1 MITFQKIRWKN
12 FLSTGD
18 QFSEIDFQKNATNLI
33 VGTNGTGKS
42 TVLDALTF
50 SLFNKPFRKIN
61 KSQLVNATN
70 EKDTKVEVEFD
81 INGRQYLVRRCM
93 KPNLFEIEVDG
104 QKMHKQADDRATQK
118 ILEENILK
126 VNYKSFTQI
135 VILGSSAFVPFM
147 QLSGSNRREVIED
160 LLDIR
165 IFSAMNLI
173 IKEKI
178 RKQKD
183 EIRVLDLSRE
193 NVKDKLDMQKKFI
206 EELENRGKQN
216 IQDKQDKITTLL
228 SEQDN
233 HSSSNKK
240 LEDSVIDLMKEQE
253 KVTGANKKLKTLN
266 KYKGQLSQKVAMI
279 TKEHKFFSENVTC
292 PTCTQNIEESFR
304 LNRINDAQTKA
315 KELQTG
321 YQELEKAIK
330 NEEEREHL
338 FTKLSKEITK
348 LNNDISQNNTRI
360 SGHNRQIR
368 DLESEI
374 QKLTDQLAN
383 RNSEHEKLAEFN
395 DNLQSIFKELAD
407 KKTEIMYHDFA
418 YSLLKDD
425 GVKTKIIKKY
435 LPFINQ
441 QVNRYLQKMDFYINF
456 RLNEEFSETIESPIH
471 ENFSYSSFS
480 EGEKMRIDLALL
492 FTWREVARVKNSV
505 NTNLLIMDEVFDS
518 SLDGM
523 GTDEFLKIIRY
534 VIKDANVFVISHK
547 PDLQEKFENV
557 IRFEKI
563 KGFSRMA
570 S

>member
-70 EKDTKVEVEFD
+70 EKDTQVEVEFD

-104 QKMHKQADDRATQK
+104 QKMHKQADDRAMQK

-206 EELENRGKQN
+206 EELENRGKAN
-216 IQDKQDKITTLL
+216 IQGKQDKISTLL
-228 SEQDN
+228 DEQDEYA
-233 HSSSNKK
+233 SNNSK
-240 LEDSVIDLMKEQE
+240 LESDVVELVKEQE

-266 KYKGQLSQKVAMI
+266 KYKGQLSQKVATI

-315 KELQTG
+315 KELQSG

-348 LNNDISQNNTRI
+348 LNNGISQNNTRI
-360 SGHNRQIR
+360 SGCQRQVR

-374 QKLTDQLAN
+374 QKLTTQLAN
-383 RNSEHEKLAEFN
+383 RNTEDEKLKEFN
-395 DNLQSIFKELAD
+395 QSLQNIFKELAD
-407 KKTEIMYHDFA
+407 KKTDIMYHDFA

-435 LPFINQ
+435 LPLINQ
-441 QVNRYLQKMDFYINF
+441 QVNRYLQMMDFYINF
-456 RLNEEFSETIESPIH
+456 KLDEEFSETIESPIH

-547 PDLQEKFENV
+547 QSLHD
-557 IRFEKI
+557 RFEDLIQFEKV
-563 KGFSRMA
+563 KGFSRMT
-570 S
+570 